1 MMKKKYFQIII
12 PIVIVFILSIIY
24 ILARL
29 LNNNLT
35 NLEEYKMIPE
45 NERLVYKKID
55 YKDNKYILVGFKGNN
70 PTYADNVI
78 LLEKNSKYY
87 VLEEI
92 INCDIDEETAYFKDG
107 SFYIHCIGRKADIIK
122 YELDD
127 KKVKKSYIELNYTD
141 VPNISQ
147 LHLFVN
153 NIDDKYIYLSSYV
166 KNDDTIA
173 EGQKVKCSLETKKC
187 KYY

>member
-1 MMKKKYFQIII
+1 MMKKKYFLIII
-12 PIVIVFILSIIY
+12 SVVIVFILSVIY
-24 ILARL
+24 MVTRL
-29 LNNNLT
+29 SNNNLT

-45 NERLVYKKID
+45 NERLVYKQID
-55 YKDNKYILVGFKGNN
+55 YKDNKYLLVGFKGNN

-78 LLEKNSKYY
+78 LLEKKSKYY

-92 INCDIDEETAYFKDG
+92 INCDIDEKTAYFKDG

-122 YELDD
+122 YELDG
-127 KKVKKSYIELNYTD
+127 KKVKKSYIELNYKD

-153 NIDDKYIYLSSYV
+153 NIDDKYIYLFSYV
-166 KNDDTIA
+166 KRDDSIE
-173 EGQKVKCSLETKKC
+173 EGQKVKCSLENKKC
-187 KYY
+187 RYY